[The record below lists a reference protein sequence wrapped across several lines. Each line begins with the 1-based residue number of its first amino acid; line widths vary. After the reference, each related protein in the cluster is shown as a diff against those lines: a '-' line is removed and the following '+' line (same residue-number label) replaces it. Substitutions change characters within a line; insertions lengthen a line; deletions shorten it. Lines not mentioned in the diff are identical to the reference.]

1 MKISKCKFFKRTKF
15 EVISTSIFFITIYVI
30 ENQRFLKKILKTN
43 SYRFFSLAFWHHF
56 KIFVQYRSCHKTYP
70 MYVKTVQIEST
81 LSNIDFLKIWQQ
93 ITKESL
99 LKTCLVFNE
108 IYRGKKDILLACSL
122 LIWSRPPKYSKN
134 YSWLLN

>member
-1 MKISKCKFFKRTKF
+1 MSLKTNVFKQK
-15 EVISTSIFFITIYVI
+15 
-30 ENQRFLKKILKTN
+30 NLKTN

-122 LIWSRPPKYSKN
+122 LIWSIKSSRLYLHVYHFPFFPPPMHSYSNITKL
-134 YSWLLN
+134 YVLV